1 MAWVTL
7 STLAKEPLATGRSR
21 RRCDCQT
28 AAFLFL
34 VFSFFCCCV
43 CVCRVVARCRF
54 RSQRRRDVIE
64 TSAVG
69 GRLGQWR
76 ATDDVVSA
84 PRPENVASRHA
95 LASSLVFLSLFLS
108 FFLSFFFFFFSFPDP
123 LCRNDQSGRCC
134 VEGSTTRV
142 LPDCNF
148 KKNNNKKQKPSASV
162 ITPDAINKTKTGG
175 RATQFQR
182 HINTKRSRRRRSR

>member
-1 MAWVTL
+1 MASLKARYVTHCVCVSVWHGL
-7 STLAKEPLATGRSR
+7 HCQRWRKSPWQQVDHVDDAIAKPQPS
-21 RRCDCQT
+21 
-28 AAFLFL
+28 F
-34 VFSFFCCCV
+34 FSFSRFFLLCV

-108 FFLSFFFFFFSFPDP
+108 FFLSFFYFFFFFFSFPDP

-142 LPDCNF
+142 LPDCNL
-148 KKNNNKKQKPSASV
+148 KKKQQQ
-162 ITPDAINKTKTGG
+162 KTKAERLCDYAG
-175 RATQFQR
+175 R
-182 HINTKRSRRRRSR
+182 H